1 MLLGVIEYVRIG
13 YVLLFYSEFFE
24 SVFCRGFVDRGMFLD
39 IGEGSFYFNLFW
51 MRRREEKD
59 FIRLRF
65 FLLYFEEVKV
75 KFCVCC

>member
-1 MLLGVIEYVRIG
+1 MLLGVIEYVCIG

-24 SVFCRGFVDRGMFLD
+24 SVFRRGFVDRGMFLD